1 MTVSFV
7 HGSKGYIALG
17 TASVPGT
24 GTDISTYVTSVSFP
38 FGVDTAETTTL
49 GATAKSYLAGL
60 EDATISIEGKFHA
73 TVDAHLN
80 GIRRLANIAFVYGP
94 AGSTTGNPKYSG
106 TCMLTSYEV
115 EGGVDDAASFSAE
128 FQGEG
133 SITRGTF

>member
-1 MTVSFV
+1 MSFV
-7 HGSKGYIALG
+7 HGSRGHIALG

-24 GTDISTYVTSVSFP
+24 ATDISLYVTSVSFP
-38 FGVDTAETTTL
+38 FGVDTAEITAL

-80 GIRRLANIAFVYGP
+80 GIRRLATIAFVYGP

-106 TCMLTSYEV
+106 TCMLTSYDV
-115 EGGVDDAASFSAE
+115 ETGIDDAVSFSAE
-128 FQGEG
+128 LQCVG
-133 SITRGTF
+133 SITRGAF